1 MPQLA
6 VAKIPAQMFTAPV
19 GDTVQTINAA
29 AAQSVGV
36 PTKAE
41 FDALV
46 FLVNDLRQLA
56 INNGIAR

>member
-1 MPQLA
+1 MPQLVTA
-6 VAKIPAQMFTAPV
+6 VPAANMSSAQTNQKQ
-19 GDTVQTINAA
+19 TVNAA

-46 FLVNDLRQLA
+46 FLCNDLRQALINAGLA
-56 INNGIAR
+56 L